1 MKQRWIGNDSAMT
14 RDLDATFGGTWM
26 RLLEGLGCDIWGD
39 LDATFGG
46 VDQAR

>member
-1 MKQRWIGNDSAMT
+1 
-14 RDLDATFGGTWM
+14 M

-46 VDQAR
+46 TWMRHLGESIRPDDVDKERG